1 MAFVVI
7 LFSFFFVFNC
17 LRFKDSKKSKFFNRS
32 SSLKQSIHST
42 TQPSVD
48 LNVTGQSAMAMQ
60 PGQQQQH
67 HSQQPSTPKK
77 SNWEVIEHFNTSA
90 KSGKAVVSSSLI
102 AVRIKLLFHLVENA
116 PDTSVT
122 DLHATYTEIIKIEPW
137 KNHTTQHFILLSLQ
151 AGITRCNID
160 ESIDST
166 NSSSTCH
173 SPMTYQRDEAQ
184 LLQASK
190 LCF

>member
-1 MAFVVI
+1 M
-7 LFSFFFVFNC
+7 
-17 LRFKDSKKSKFFNRS
+17 
-32 SSLKQSIHST
+32 T
-42 TQPSVD
+42 
-48 LNVTGQSAMAMQ
+48 MQ

-102 AVRIKLLFHLVENA
+102 AVRIKLLFHLVEN
-116 PDTSVT
+116 TSVT
-122 DLHATYTEIIKIEPW
+122 ELHATYIEIIKIFKFFNYW
-137 KNHTTQHFILLSLQ
+137 KKLSKKKITQTIQNFILLSLQ